1 MHMGISVGLRRGGNI
16 SVDLSLFV
24 LPYDT
29 YFMNKLK
36 FNDFGLTKNERKKIS
51 LAAQIISIYKSP
63 HSTFHS
69 EERLLFFKKKG
80 RACFVGLSIY
90 Y

>member
-1 MHMGISVGLRRGGNI
+1 MLTFFALGNAQCAMHMGISVGLRRGGNI

-36 FNDFGLTKNERKKIS
+36 FNDFGLTKNEKKFIGCTNTFNLQITLQYFPLRRKV
-51 LAAQIISIYKSP
+51 A
-63 HSTFHS
+63 
-69 EERLLFFKKKG
+69 LL
-80 RACFVGLSIY
+80 
-90 Y
+90 